1 MKDKTV
7 MMLDH
12 ILSNNTVDEWAK
24 EKLKETVS
32 SYLSDGCTGCEFVEI
47 NSWEMPCKACV
58 RKTLDYWRARNIKE
72 YLKRST

>member
-12 ILSNNTVDEWAK
+12 ILSNNTVEEWAK

-32 SYLSDGCTGCEFVEI
+32 SYLSDGCTGCEFVKV

-58 RKTLDYWRARNIKE
+58 RNARDYWRRGVQNG
-72 YLKRST
+72 L